1 MKRLIRKAEV
11 ITHNFI
17 SPYWILIDNPETG
30 NIDIVSPNSSYE
42 RKANNFMKKD
52 FEEVKSIIIENI
64 QDKNVNSIKNI
75 EVNLNNSQLI
85 ATATFNEKPNKEIL
99 DIIANE
105 LESQYADGLGES
117 LEQIPFATFKTD
129 DGESYDTYLKLWNN
143 NGFSMKY

>member
-30 NIDIVSPNSSYE
+30 NIDIVSPNISYE

-117 LEQIPFATFKTD
+117 LE
-129 DGESYDTYLKLWNN
+129 
-143 NGFSMKY
+143 